1 MTAWDIR
8 PAEVGGVLQRTA
20 TAAEGLSKAG
30 ESVQKTLP
38 SAATAAGTI
47 SGMVCGPVPSGP
59 VAAALAEFANKW
71 SGDLQYIAK
80 RTAASLN
87 GASEATRHYVEGD
100 LEMAATTQSDALKE
114 PKIDMPGQGGGE
126 GNGKGDGK
134 GGGAKK

>member
-8 PAEVGGVLQRTA
+8 PAEVGGVLSRTA

-30 ESVQKTLP
+30 QSVQKTLP

-59 VAAALAEFANKW
+59 VAGALGEFVKKW
-71 SGDLQYIAK
+71 SSDLTYIAK

-100 LEMAATTQSDALKE
+100 VEMAATTQSEALKE
-114 PKIDMPGQGGGE
+114 PRTDMPGQGGE
-126 GNGKGDGK
+126 
-134 GGGAKK
+134 KK

>member
-59 VAAALAEFANKW
+59 VAGALSEFAKKW

-114 PKIDMPGQGGGE
+114 PKIDMPGQGGE
-126 GNGKGDGK
+126 
-134 GGGAKK
+134 GGGEQK